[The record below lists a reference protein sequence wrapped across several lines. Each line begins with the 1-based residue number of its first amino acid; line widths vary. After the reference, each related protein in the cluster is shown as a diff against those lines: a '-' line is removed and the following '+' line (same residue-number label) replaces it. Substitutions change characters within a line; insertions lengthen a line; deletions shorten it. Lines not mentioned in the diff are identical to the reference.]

1 MTLPIFFRTGQ
12 TQVQLL
18 KLADGYTL
26 NVEVFALA
34 EDGSYLVFTGNVLLQ
49 DCDMTLTGDG
59 KTVWVGLGCNA
70 MPLHDPDAIRG
81 VSEYLGI
88 PVPRPGML
96 LVPSG
101 QQMLA

>member
-1 MTLPIFFRTGQ
+1 MTSPIFFRTGQ

-18 KLADGYTL
+18 KLADGHTL
-26 NVEVFALA
+26 NFEVFALA
-34 EDGSYLVFTGNVLLQ
+34 EDGGYLVFTGNVLLQ
-49 DCDMTLTGDG
+49 DCDMTLIGDG
-59 KTVWVGLGCNA
+59 KTVWVGLGRNA

-88 PVPRPGML
+88 LTPRPGL
-96 LVPSG
+96 PVSSS